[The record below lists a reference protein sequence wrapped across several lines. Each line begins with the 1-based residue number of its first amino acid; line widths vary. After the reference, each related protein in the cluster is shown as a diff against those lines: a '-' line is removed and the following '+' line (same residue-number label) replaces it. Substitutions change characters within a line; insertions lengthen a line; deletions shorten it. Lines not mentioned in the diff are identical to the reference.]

1 MILSGKNDS
10 KAVKTIQSRY
20 FFTRSQNYF
29 FLLLIDAFL
38 VVSAFVGANVIRFE
52 TNFLPVIT
60 DNWRLLLLVVCIK
73 LITFHMFKLY
83 QGMWRYTGMVDVTNV
98 LKAAILSSLAIMTML
113 FLLHEFRS
121 FSRSVLLLDGMLT
134 VFFIGGARV
143 AIRLYFSSSLM
154 TNIIPFTPKSNG
166 FSKHVLIIGAGDAG
180 EKVLREI
187 LDNPRMK
194 IDVKGFI
201 DDSTR
206 KHGQMIHGI
215 EVLGSVGNL
224 SKIVRENN
232 ITELL
237 IAVPSANGQDMRK
250 IVEACKSTGI
260 PFKTLPGIG
269 EMINGNISLKTIRDV
284 AYEDLLRRPEVK
296 IETEYVSEY
305 INEKTILVS
314 GAGGSIGSELCRQIC
329 KFNPGRLILFD
340 SAEEHLFQL
349 EIELKQAF
357 EYLEYKI
364 VLGNILN
371 RDLLNEVF
379 MNFKPDAVFHAAA
392 YKHVPLVEL
401 NPWEG
406 VVNNLLGT
414 QNLLDVA
421 LENEVERFILVSTDK
436 AVRPTNVM
444 GATKRI
450 AEILVQSQDH
460 KKTKCLAV
468 RFGNVV
474 GSSGSVI
481 PLFKKQI
488 EVGGPVTVTHPEMHR
503 YFMTIPEAAQL
514 ILQAAS
520 MGKGGEIFVLDMG
533 TPIKIVDMAK
543 DLIRLSGFEP
553 ERDIE
558 IKFVGRRPGEKL
570 YEELIT
576 EGEGIVRTEHE
587 RIMVLN
593 GKVNDNRRLL
603 KQIKRLVEDTVSY
616 DAELIKERLQEIVP
630 EYTPQSPE

>member
-1 MILSGKNDS
+1 M
-10 KAVKTIQSRY
+10 
-20 FFTRSQNYF
+20 
-29 FLLLIDAFL
+29 
-38 VVSAFVGANVIRFE
+38 
-52 TNFLPVIT
+52 NFWPVIT

-73 LITFHMFKLY
+73 LIAFHMFKLY

-113 FLLHEFRS
+113 FLMREFRS

-134 VFFIGGARV
+134 VFFIGGVRV
-143 AIRLYFSSSLM
+143 AIRLYFSSSFM
-154 TNIIPFTPKSNG
+154 NNILPFAPKNNG

-194 IDVKGFI
+194 IDARGFI
-201 DDSTR
+201 DDRTR

-215 EVLGSVGNL
+215 QVLGPVSSL
-224 SKIVRENN
+224 SKIVRENS
-232 ITELL
+232 IDELL
-237 IAVPSANGQDMRK
+237 IAIPSANGQDMRK
-250 IVEACKSTGI
+250 IVEECKSTGI

-296 IETEYVSEY
+296 IETEYVSEH
-305 INEKTILVS
+305 INKKTILVS

-329 KFNPGRLILFD
+329 KFNPGRLILLD

-371 RDLLNEVF
+371 RDLLSEVF
-379 MNFKPDAVFHAAA
+379 ANFKPDAVFHAAA

-406 VVNNLLGT
+406 VINNLVGT
-414 QNLLDVA
+414 QNLLDIS
-421 LENEVERFILVSTDK
+421 LKYEVERFVLVSTDK

-444 GATKRI
+444 GATKRV

-460 KKTKCLAV
+460 TKTKCLAV

-488 EVGGPVTVTHPEMHR
+488 EAGGPVTVTHPEMYR

-520 MGKGGEIFVLDMG
+520 MGEGGEIFVLDMG

-576 EGEGIVRTEHE
+576 EGEGIVRTEHD

-603 KQIKRLVEDTVSY
+603 KQIKKLVESTASY
-616 DAELIKERLQEIVP
+616 DSELIKEQLLEIVP
-630 EYTPQSPE
+630 EYKPSSPE